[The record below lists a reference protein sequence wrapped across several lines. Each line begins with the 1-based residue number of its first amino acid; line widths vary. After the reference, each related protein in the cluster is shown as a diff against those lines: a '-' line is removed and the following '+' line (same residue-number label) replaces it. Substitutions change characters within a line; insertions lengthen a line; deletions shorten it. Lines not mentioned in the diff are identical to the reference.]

1 MIRRLLPLM
10 TALLAATP
18 AAALDADTLIAK
30 LARPA
35 PASIAFTEVR
45 VSPLLREPLVISGE
59 LEFSG
64 PGSLDRHVRKPYHE
78 DTSIRG
84 ESVRVEREGEQSRSF
99 ALKRAPELR
108 GLLAG
113 FSSLLSGDVA
123 GLKRSFEVQTQGT
136 EQAWTLQLVPLDA
149 RARKR
154 LQKLEIVGHDAI
166 PRCFSLLTGDGG
178 ASVMVL
184 GEAAATVPSEVTLES
199 LKKLCQEDS
208 LAKTAKTAKA
218 PRRARASMSG
228 VSAAQS
234 SQIDFSPLAILAP
247 WRESSGRSS

>member
-1 MIRRLLPLM
+1 MIRRLLPLLP
-10 TALLAATP
+10 TLLATTP
-18 AAALDADTLIAK
+18 AAALDTDALIAK

-45 VSPLLREPLVISGE
+45 VSPLLREPLVVSGE

-64 PGSLDRHVRKPYHE
+64 PGSLDRHVRKPYRE

-108 GLLAG
+108 GLLTG

-123 GLKRSFEVQTQGT
+123 GLKRSFDVQAQGT
-136 EQAWTLQLVPLDA
+136 DQAWTLQLVPLDA

-154 LQKLEIVGHDAI
+154 LQKLEIVGHDTT
-166 PRCFSLLTGDGG
+166 PRCFSLLDGNGG

-184 GEAAATVPSEVTLES
+184 GDAAATVPTKVTLES
-199 LKKLCQEDS
+199 LQGLCEG
-208 LAKTAKTAKA
+208 
-218 PRRARASMSG
+218 SG
-228 VSAAQS
+228 A
-234 SQIDFSPLAILAP
+234 
-247 WRESSGRSS
+247 

>member
-1 MIRRLLPLM
+1 M
-10 TALLAATP
+10 TLLLAATP
-18 AAALDADTLIAK
+18 AKALDADGLIAR

-45 VSPLLREPLVISGE
+45 VSPLLREPLVVSGV

-64 PGSLDRHVRKPYHE
+64 PGSLDRHVRKPYRE

-108 GLLAG
+108 GLLTG
-113 FSSLLSGDVA
+113 FSSLLSGDAA
-123 GLKRSFEVQTQGT
+123 GLKRSFDVRAQGSD
-136 EQAWTLQLVPLDA
+136 QAWTLQLVPLDA

-154 LQKLEIVGHDAI
+154 LQKLEIVGHEAT
-166 PRCFSLLTGDGG
+166 PRCFSLLNGDGG

-184 GEAAATVPSEVTLES
+184 GDAAASVPPDVTLES
-199 LKKLCQEDS
+199 LQKFC
-208 LAKTAKTAKA
+208 
-218 PRRARASMSG
+218 
-228 VSAAQS
+228 
-234 SQIDFSPLAILAP
+234 
-247 WRESSGRSS
+247 RESSS

>member
-1 MIRRLLPLM
+1 MLMLLP
-10 TALLAATP
+10 ATP
-18 AAALDADTLIAK
+18 AAALDADALIAK

-45 VSPLLREPLVISGE
+45 VSPLLREPLVVSGE

-64 PGSLDRHVRKPYHE
+64 PGSLDRHVRRPYRE

-108 GLLAG
+108 GLLTG
-113 FSSLLSGDVA
+113 FSSLLTGDVP
-123 GLKRSFEVQTQGT
+123 GLRRSFDVQAQGT
-136 EQAWTLQLVPLDA
+136 EQSWTLQLVPLDT

-154 LQKLEIVGHDAI
+154 LQKLEIVGHDAT
-166 PRCFSLLTGDGG
+166 PRCFSLLNGDGG

-184 GEAAATVPSEVTLES
+184 GDAAASVPEKVTLES
-199 LKKLCQEDS
+199 LKGLCEGPG
-208 LAKTAKTAKA
+208 A
-218 PRRARASMSG
+218 
-228 VSAAQS
+228 
-234 SQIDFSPLAILAP
+234 
-247 WRESSGRSS
+247 

>member
-1 MIRRLLPLM
+1 LLPLA
-10 TALLAATP
+10 TLLLPLP
-18 AAALDADTLIAK
+18 AAALDADALIAR

-45 VSPLLREPLVISGE
+45 VSPLLREPLVVSGE

-64 PGSLDRHVRKPYHE
+64 PGSLDRHVRKPYRE

-84 ESVRVEREGEQSRSF
+84 ESVRVERAGEQSRSF

-113 FSSLLSGDVA
+113 FSSLLTGDGP
-123 GLKRSFEVQTQGT
+123 GLKRSFDVQAQGT
-136 EQAWTLQLVPLDA
+136 EQSWTLQLVPLDT

-154 LQKLEIVGHDAI
+154 LQKLEIVGHDAT
-166 PRCFSLLTGDGG
+166 PRCFSLLNGDGG

-184 GEAAATVPSEVTLES
+184 GEASASVPEKVTLES
-199 LKKLCQEDS
+199 LQGLCEGHG
-208 LAKTAKTAKA
+208 A
-218 PRRARASMSG
+218 
-228 VSAAQS
+228 
-234 SQIDFSPLAILAP
+234 
-247 WRESSGRSS
+247 